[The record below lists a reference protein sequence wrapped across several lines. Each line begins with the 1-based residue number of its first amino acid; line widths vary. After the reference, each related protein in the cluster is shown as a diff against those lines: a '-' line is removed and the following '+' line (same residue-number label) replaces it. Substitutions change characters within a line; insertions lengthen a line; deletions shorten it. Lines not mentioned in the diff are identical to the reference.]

1 MKKLHFLVAIVI
13 ASFATTQIHAQAG
26 SSAPT
31 TVCLPASQDALIS
44 EWGQNNNY
52 GTWPNFSVNRWTYNA
67 NGGSGFYTTKVLH
80 QFDLSTLP
88 IGATITSAIMKLHV
102 DVTAAVYN
110 QHRDLGGGTGNGATV
125 EQVGSAWNESTVTWV
140 TAPTSFLSS
149 TSIPSLGDGS
159 TSDVVVDVTTMVQNM
174 LTTGINNGF
183 QLSMTDNSDYYHS
196 LVFGSRENANY
207 QPELCV
213 TYSTSCIDW
222 SSCGNTIIPTDF
234 LGTLNNQPL
243 NIKTNNIDRAIITAT
258 GEMGIGTT
266 TPTSQLDVTS
276 IPSGGSV
283 AISGKGKNIGVS
295 GEAFEMT
302 LAAVTQQ
309 GIDRGDKE
317 AIGVFGKGT
326 YTTTSG
332 NGNVFGVA
340 GSAVTA
346 NPLNNIGV
354 FGEAK
359 NGNGY
364 NTGVIGWNDSTTGIY
379 NTGTSGYV
387 ALNPT
392 GVWSRAIAG
401 YAPVAPNH
409 FAGYFEGKVAIVDG
423 TQANNYVLTSD
434 ANGLAS
440 WTNPS
445 LLGGS
450 GWALNGN
457 AATPTDFLGTTN
469 TNPLNF
475 VVNNVKSMSLD
486 NGGNVSISTGGIST
500 YQKLYVETSKQN
512 DGIQVNQT
520 GDTAATMDLNA
531 SGGSGKRWALMS
543 TGSGNSQGAG
553 HLLFWD
559 WTTNQEQ
566 MRIDTNGK
574 IVMGNVTTPAGYKL
588 YVEQGILTE
597 KVKVA
602 VATSPAW
609 ADYVFANDYKLKPLS
624 EVETYVKENK
634 HLPNVP
640 SADELVKDGLDLGKM
655 QATQMAKIE
664 ELTLYMIEMKKEIEV
679 LKKQNG
685 VLTSQISK
693 K

>member
-1 MKKLHFLVAIVI
+1 
-13 ASFATTQIHAQAG
+13 
-26 SSAPT
+26 
-31 TVCLPASQDALIS
+31 
-44 EWGQNNNY
+44 
-52 GTWPNFSVNRWTYNA
+52 
-67 NGGSGFYTTKVLH
+67 
-80 QFDLSTLP
+80 
-88 IGATITSAIMKLHV
+88 
-102 DVTAAVYN
+102 
-110 QHRDLGGGTGNGATV
+110 
-125 EQVGSAWNESTVTWV
+125 
-140 TAPTSFLSS
+140 
-149 TSIPSLGDGS
+149 
-159 TSDVVVDVTTMVQNM
+159 
-174 LTTGINNGF
+174 
-183 QLSMTDNSDYYHS
+183 
-196 LVFGSRENANY
+196 
-207 QPELCV
+207 
-213 TYSTSCIDW
+213 
-222 SSCGNTIIPTDF
+222 
-234 LGTLNNQPL
+234 
-243 NIKTNNIDRAIITAT
+243 
-258 GEMGIGTT
+258 MGIGTT

-346 NPLNNIGV
+346 NNPLNNIGV

-359 NGNGY
+359 NALGY

-409 FAGYFEGKVAIVDG
+409 YAGYFEGKVAIVDG

-434 ANGLAS
+434 ANGLAT
-440 WTNPS
+440 WTDPS
-445 LLGGS
+445 TLLSGS
-450 GWALNGN
+450 TSTDWHLSGN
-457 AATPTDFLGTTN
+457 AS
-469 TNPLNF
+469 TNPLTDFVGTTDAQPLNF
-475 VVNNVKSMSLD
+475 KTNNID
-486 NGGNVSISTGGIST
+486 RAIITATGEMGIGT
-500 YQKLYVETSKQN
+500 
-512 DGIQVNQT
+512 
-520 GDTAATMDLNA
+520 
-531 SGGSGKRWALMS
+531 
-543 TGSGNSQGAG
+543 
-553 HLLFWD
+553 
-559 WTTNQEQ
+559 
-566 MRIDTNGK
+566 
-574 IVMGNVTTPAGYKL
+574 TTPAQKVHIKDGALLLSGAVAGFGGPQLLFSDNDTTHPNGRWGIEYITATSSRPSMGGLNFWTPFNPIGPSGTAGNYSLFLKDDGKISMGATDDSGDANFCASSLPNGYRL
-588 YVEQGILTE
+588 YVNGGILTT

-602 VATSPAW
+602 NYCSAAW

-624 EVETYVKENK
+624 EVEAFIKENK

-640 SADELVKDGLDLGKM
+640 SATKLEKDGLDIADM
-655 QATQMAKIE
+655 QSIQMAKIE